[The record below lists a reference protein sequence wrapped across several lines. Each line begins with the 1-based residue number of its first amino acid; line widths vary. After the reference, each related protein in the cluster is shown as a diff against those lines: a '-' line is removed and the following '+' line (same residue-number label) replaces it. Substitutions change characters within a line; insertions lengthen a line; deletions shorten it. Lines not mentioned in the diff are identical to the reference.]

1 MPKIILNGIEYGG
14 GSGNGS
20 GAGTGNV
27 SSADVFTIEVIDR
40 AEYNALPNKDAKT
53 MYLIKG

>member
-20 GAGTGNV
+20 GGGTGNV
-27 SSADVFTIEVIDR
+27 SSADVFTIEVMDR
-40 AEYNALPNKDAKT
+40 AEHNALPSKDAKT